1 MKHNR
6 EVLRKLSPL
15 RLRDASAGCIRL
27 LSAAFLLAGAAAD
40 AQAPAPADPYAPGRA
55 IVTDLDHVVTPN
67 GVQETF
73 EVTLGG
79 ARQVVNVRGADRGN
93 PILIYVH
100 GGPGAV
106 EMPFAWAFQRPWE
119 DFFTVVQWDQRGA
132 GRSYALND
140 PRALAPTLTI
150 ERYRDDA
157 IELIELL
164 RKKYGKQK
172 VLLLGH
178 SWGSVVGLSV
188 AAQRPDLLYAYIGMG
203 QFIDPA
209 GGERL
214 SYEWTLA
221 QARQEHN
228 TQAVT
233 ELEAL
238 EPYPGDFAIS
248 RIDGER
254 KWAVHYGGL
263 FYGHANGDFY
273 FHLAR
278 LSPDYTPADR
288 QAWDDGSAYTVKIVE
303 PLLAK
308 ASFMQLDHLECP
320 VFMFEGRH
328 DELIP
333 SAITAAW
340 LERLKAPRKATVWFE
355 NSGHMM
361 MIEEPGR
368 VLVALLQYARP
379 LAAQAGAAAPR

>member
-1 MKHNR
+1 MKHELPR
-6 EVLRKLSPL
+6 Q
-15 RLRDASAGCIRL
+15 RLPVPTGTPMLTAASRVILLLGALLTARL
-27 LSAAFLLAGAAAD
+27 AT
-40 AQAPAPADPYAPGRA
+40 AQAPALVDPYAPGRA
-55 IVTDLDHVVTPN
+55 LITDLDRIVTPR

-79 ARQVVNVRGADRGN
+79 ARQVVNVRGADRNN

-132 GRSYALND
+132 GRSYLLND
-140 PRALAPTLTI
+140 PKALAPTLTI
-150 ERYRDDA
+150 ERYRDDT
-157 IELIELL
+157 IELIDLL

-172 VLLLGH
+172 VFLLGH

-209 GGERL
+209 GGERA
-214 SYEWTLA
+214 SYQWTLA
-221 QARQEHN
+221 QARAEHN
-228 TQAVT
+228 TQAVAQ
-233 ELEAL
+233 LQAL
-238 EPYPGDFAIS
+238 EPYPGDFAIQK
-248 RIDGER
+248 IDGER

-263 FYGHANGDFY
+263 FYGHPDGDFY

-278 LSPDYTPADR
+278 LSPEYTPADR

-308 ASFMQLDHLECP
+308 ASFTQLDHLACP

-368 VLVALLQYARP
+368 VLVALLEYARP
-379 LAAQAGAAAPR
+379 LAEPGKAASP